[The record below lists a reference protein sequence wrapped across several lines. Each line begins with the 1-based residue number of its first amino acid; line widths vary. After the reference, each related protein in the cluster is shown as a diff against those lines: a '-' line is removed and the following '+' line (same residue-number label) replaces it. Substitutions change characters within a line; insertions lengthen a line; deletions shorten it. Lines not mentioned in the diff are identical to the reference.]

1 MPIRATTS
9 GANRGLPSSGHS
21 ASVPAK
27 LPPQWQHILMV
38 PMSTILY
45 SANPLPNVNAKDAAR
60 RARRPKPAFK
70 FSAECPMSHAER
82 ARRPSADSRTAW
94 RRRRRSDSWAG
105 KTWLDAEKVG
115 VVPQDLHRLVQ
126 QDVAVRRCGSALTVA
141 RLVVRLVILLVI
153 LLGRHGRRQA
163 GRGGVLERD

>member
-1 MPIRATTS
+1 
-9 GANRGLPSSGHS
+9 
-21 ASVPAK
+21 
-27 LPPQWQHILMV
+27 
-38 PMSTILY
+38 
-45 SANPLPNVNAKDAAR
+45 
-60 RARRPKPAFK
+60 
-70 FSAECPMSHAER
+70 MSHAER

-163 GRGGVLERD
+163 GRGGVLERDLVGQGLGSRMGQLFLFARLLPGLGLRHLLPTLCFVVRKRFLGPALIES